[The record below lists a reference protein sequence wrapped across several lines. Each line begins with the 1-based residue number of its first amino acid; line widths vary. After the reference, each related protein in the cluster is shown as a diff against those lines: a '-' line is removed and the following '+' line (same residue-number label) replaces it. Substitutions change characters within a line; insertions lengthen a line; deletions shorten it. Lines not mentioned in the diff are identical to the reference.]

1 MSRHP
6 LDDLLDSWM
15 DMMQMS
21 RRHMAERPK
30 TTLFKSNEP
39 HSVGDWEDRN
49 GEISVTIDM
58 PGVAKKDIELTV
70 DEHTVSIEADNDVRQ
85 YSISKTFDATLNPD
99 TVTANLNNGILDIK
113 IKKVDNIGKKIKIK

>member
-1 MSRHP
+1 MPQTP
-6 LDDLLDSWM
+6 LYADKQD
-15 DMMQMS
+15 
-21 RRHMAERPK
+21 
-30 TTLFKSNEP
+30 
-39 HSVGDWEDRN
+39 SVGDWEDRN

-99 TVTANLNNGILDIK
+99 KVTANLNNGILDIK
-113 IKKVDNIGKKIKIK
+113 IKKADSIGKTIKIK

>member
-1 MSRHP
+1 MSKHP
-6 LDDLLDSWM
+6 LVDLLESWM
-15 DMMQMS
+15 EMMQMS
-21 RRHMAERPK
+21 RRHMPQPPLYADK
-30 TTLFKSNEP
+30 QD
-39 HSVGDWEDRN
+39 SVGDWEDRN

-99 TVTANLNNGILDIK
+99 KLTANLNNGILDIK
-113 IKKVDNIGKKIKIK
+113 IKKADNIGKTIKIK

>member
-1 MSRHP
+1 MSNHP

-15 DMMQMS
+15 EMMQMS
-21 RRHMAERPK
+21 RRHMPQTPLYADK
-30 TTLFKSNEP
+30 QD
-39 HSVGDWEDRN
+39 SVGDWEDRN

-99 TVTANLNNGILDIK
+99 KVTANLNNGILDIK
-113 IKKVDNIGKKIKIK
+113 IKKADNIGKTIKIK

>member
-21 RRHMAERPK
+21 RRHMAEIPK

-39 HSVGDWEDRN
+39 DSVGDWEDRN
-49 GEISVTIDM
+49 G
-58 PGVAKKDIELTV
+58 
-70 DEHTVSIEADNDVRQ
+70 
-85 YSISKTFDATLNPD
+85 
-99 TVTANLNNGILDIK
+99 
-113 IKKVDNIGKKIKIK
+113 

>member
-1 MSRHP
+1 MPRHP

-15 DMMQMS
+15 EMMQMS
-21 RRHMAERPK
+21 RRHMPQTPLYADK
-30 TTLFKSNEP
+30 QD
-39 HSVGDWEDRN
+39 SVGDWEDRN

-99 TVTANLNNGILDIK
+99 KVTANLNNGILDIK
-113 IKKVDNIGKKIKIK
+113 IKKADNIGKTIKIK